1 VGPQTCCGMP
11 KLEHGDI
18 ASVATAAKATAE
30 HLEPYVDQGYTVV
43 ALVPSCSLMLKS
55 EWPLLLPHD
64 ASVRR
69 LADASKDISEY
80 LINLDKQFGTPPGR
94 SNPGVSRV
102 AVHMSCHSRALNVGN
117 KGAHLVDLVPD
128 VSLNVVDKCSGHGTG
143 SLSAL
148 SRRPLLL
155 SSRLAKHFGSP
166 RSHVWDAGGSWG
178 CRSQHFE
185 TAKAVGKPALKALS
199 RHKRKP
205 TPCDALCS
213 ECPLAGAHLMQMW
226 EELDNGTR
234 PERPAMHPVQLFAAS
249 YGLVSLD
256 KSS

>member
-128 VSLNVVDKCSGHGTG
+128 VSLNVVDKCSGHG
-143 SLSAL
+143 
-148 SRRPLLL
+148 
-155 SSRLAKHFGSP
+155 
-166 RSHVWDAGGSWG
+166 GSWG